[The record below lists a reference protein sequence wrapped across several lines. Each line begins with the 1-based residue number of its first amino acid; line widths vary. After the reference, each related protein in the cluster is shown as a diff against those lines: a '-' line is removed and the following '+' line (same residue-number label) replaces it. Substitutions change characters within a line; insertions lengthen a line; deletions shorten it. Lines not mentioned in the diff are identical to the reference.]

1 MLYLWAMGCSTHY
14 ILPRLHQQPSV
25 PEAEAAF
32 KLSTPAPLSLKVAG
46 RWDEGK
52 HFTHKTH
59 KICKLFKGRGSWIS
73 GQKPLCS
80 TLLLKVDVEIRC

>member
-52 HFTHKTH
+52 TWTILPCAAPPPDPIHQPFDSDKTGPH
-59 KICKLFKGRGSWIS
+59 LHI
-73 GQKPLCS
+73 PV
-80 TLLLKVDVEIRC
+80 LKEG